1 MSRGKR
7 YDGEQKLNW
16 KKVFAVVI
24 AIAVIIMFV
33 VGIKK
38 LMTPTSKGEEKVV
51 AQKYLPVY
59 TNSKWGVIDSKGNIV
74 IEPTYDE
81 TIIIPDSTK
90 AMFICTYD
98 VNYNKNTYKTK
109 VLNEKGEEIMTGY
122 DTVEAIENYD
132 KDNTLWYE
140 EDVLKVKKDGKYGVI
155 DFKGKTV
162 ADCIYDSID
171 AIKGTSNSLITVK
184 DSKKG
189 LIDNTGA
196 VIIDNEYK
204 NIVAISDKYE
214 NGYIVQ
220 AQNGKYGVINCNKKV
235 ALAAKYEDVK
245 AIYGNG
251 IYYVVKEN
259 GKWKIIDTDGTNYLS
274 GKFDDV
280 KSINN
285 DYAVVKQ
292 SGKYGVYSIT
302 DAEKIIDIKY
312 QDITYAT
319 DSNYIVKLNNKY
331 GIVSSDGTNLIDPK
345 YKNLVYRKDA
355 NFYEGMNSDYTSDL
369 IDSDMNVKLTGI
381 ISELN
386 LESGYMKVRVGEEY
400 QYYNF
405 KFEQKQSKEAL
416 KNNTIFL
423 SKKDGKYGFVDK
435 NGIVVV
441 DYIYDDATEQNEF
454 GYASVKKDGL
464 WGCVD
469 SKGNLKITPAYKL
482 ENNMLIEF
490 IGKWHIGED
499 LNLNY
504 YTDK

>member
-98 VNYNKNTYKTK
+98 VDYNKNTYKTK

-251 IYYVVKEN
+251 IYFVVKEN

-319 DSNYIVKLNNKY
+319 EKQRVISIDENIEQIQKRIEKLKQE
-331 GIVSSDGTNLIDPK
+331 
-345 YKNLVYRKDA
+345 KNRTAESQKETVASKDA
-355 NFYEGMNSDYTSDL
+355 NEKQIENMN
-369 IDSDMNVKLTGI
+369 K
-381 ISELN
+381 
-386 LESGYMKVRVGEEY
+386 
-400 QYYNF
+400 
-405 KFEQKQSKEAL
+405 
-416 KNNTIFL
+416 
-423 SKKDGKYGFVDK
+423 
-435 NGIVVV
+435 
-441 DYIYDDATEQNEF
+441 QNEEDQKIIDEF
-454 GYASVKKDGL
+454 SNANKDSQKYIDDL
-464 WGCVD
+464 NFD
-469 SKGNLKITPAYKL
+469 ITNLKISVSSFNESEVSIQEITEMIQKEIETHSKNKENKKLQIENADKENEILKTGNRKYKTSDR
-482 ENNMLIEF
+482 
-490 IGKWHIGED
+490 K
-499 LNLNY
+499 
-504 YTDK
+504 DKVKSF